1 MRKVGKR
8 HAATRKATFERT
20 QVTPPLSLCRRSDP
34 FRMKIEMQ
42 FIAKPSSVAV
52 GTPVNPTPPA
62 QIRTCRIA
70 AYGSYRRCLASKRRL
85 GCG

>member
-42 FIAKPSSVAV
+42 FIAKPSSS
-52 GTPVNPTPPA
+52 TS
-62 QIRTCRIA
+62 C
-70 AYGSYRRCLASKRRL
+70 
-85 GCG
+85 